1 MIIKS
6 RSITKNHA
14 INVLEYVIREEKDH
28 IVLDS
33 DGADISS
40 AYTFIGDSS
49 LYKKDRVTKACVS
62 KGKSR
67 HAKDKLNKKD
77 LKNLLHEVFR
87 EMKLD
92 NRQFFAVIH
101 QNTDT
106 PHIHVISNRIDY
118 DYNTWNDHHVAFT
131 CQRTCK
137 NVSNKL
143 GLIYANDLQGNY
155 DGKGKEKC
163 IS

>member
-49 LYKKDRVTKACVS
+49 LYKKDRVTKAFVS
-62 KGKSR
+62 KVISP

-87 EMKLD
+87 K
-92 NRQFFAVIH
+92 
-101 QNTDT
+101 
-106 PHIHVISNRIDY
+106 Y
-118 DYNTWNDHHVAFT
+118 
-131 CQRTCK
+131 
-137 NVSNKL
+137 
-143 GLIYANDLQGNY
+143 
-155 DGKGKEKC
+155 
-163 IS
+163 